1 MDRFKKTLSKGDEVP
16 KGFQRSAKDYAKLD
30 DMRDKKGSPLFSM
43 LSLLSY
49 STPFNKQQTIK
60 AEIEKL
66 RASLTCLL
74 TIHHIFE
81 RGDKALNPRLV
92 SKEEIFNLANDI
104 LRNDPEYHALP
115 KVDSEE
121 KDKKAFAMRR
131 EQRSQIAFIESIFR
145 YEESLTFIPKCGED
159 GLLEQREDGYS
170 FSFDRKLA
178 AEFMGW
184 FLEQKSAT
192 SSAKPKK

>member
-1 MDRFKKTLSKGDEVP
+1 MDRFKKKLSKGDEAP

-30 DMRDKKGSPLFSM
+30 DMRDKKSSPLFSR
-43 LSLLSY
+43 LPLLSY
-49 STPFNKQQTIK
+49 STPFNKQQIIN

-66 RASLTCLL
+66 RDSLTCLI
-74 TIHHIFE
+74 TIHHIFV
-81 RGDKALNPRLV
+81 RGDKALNPPLV
-92 SKEEIFNLANDI
+92 SKDEIFRLADDI

-115 KVDSEE
+115 KVDSEK

-159 GLLEQREDGYS
+159 GLLEQREDGYT
-170 FSFDRKLA
+170 FSFDRELA
-178 AEFMGW
+178 AEFMKW
-184 FLEQKSAT
+184 FLEQKSTA
-192 SSAKPKK
+192 SSPKPKK